1 MRIVVCVKQVPAS
14 NETRLDP
21 VTHTLMREGAA
32 NILNPFDAYAV
43 EEALRLKER
52 YGGRVTA
59 LSMGIP
65 SVAGM
70 LRQVVALGA
79 DDAALLSDRA
89 FAGSDTMATAYAL
102 SQGIRKL
109 GGAELILCGKM
120 ASDGDTAQVGPMLA
134 QRLGWPQITD
144 VAAIEEISGGFVTAR
159 KLTDEGYRRV
169 RVPLPA
175 LLTVVKEIN
184 VPRLPSIAGVLRGE
198 QAQVTVLSAA
208 DVQADSTRVG
218 LNGSYTR
225 VVKSERPDRTV
236 RTERLNGTPQQQAAA
251 LLGRLWQEGAIDR
264 E

>member
-1 MRIVVCVKQVPAS
+1 MRIIVCVKQVPAS

-21 VTHTLMREGAA
+21 VTHTLLREGAK
-32 NILNPFDAYAV
+32 NVLNPFDAYAV

-52 YGGRVTA
+52 FGATVTA

-65 SVAGM
+65 TVKDM
-70 LRQVVALGA
+70 LRQVLALGA

-89 FAGSDTMATAYAL
+89 FAGADTMATAYAL
-102 SQGIRKL
+102 SCGVAKL
-109 GGAELILCGKM
+109 GGADIILCGKM

-134 QRLGWPQITD
+134 QKLGWPQITD
-144 VAAIEEISGGFVTAR
+144 VAAIEEVSQGFVTAR
-159 KLTDEGYRRV
+159 KLTDEGERRV

-198 QAQVTVLSAA
+198 TANVTVWNAA
-208 DVQADSTRVG
+208 DVAADGARIG
-218 LNGSYTR
+218 LKGSYTR

-236 RTERLNGTPQQQAAA
+236 QALRLDGMPEAQVAA
-251 LLGRLWQEGAIDR
+251 LLGHLRQEGAMGR